1 MGQPWVSSAAT
12 LQPFADHR
20 WWCIQT
26 PSTVD
31 IPEPCLTSL
40 HAGPSVRGRMAVTRV
55 TVTITADAHWKL
67 LSRERTSILRALPL
81 WPVYYLPS
89 RFITEEAEV
98 QTESVSNPESDSKV
112 CAIAA
117 GVTSPHFFW
126 NAFKCH
132 SSARLFLN
140 ILYKKQA
147 PPSSFTPLFCFIFHH
162 LPYNHLF
169 TASLSVCVRTGAKKS
184 AWDMAVL

>member
-1 MGQPWVSSAAT
+1 MPGHSPAQNPLMAPISFKTKSIVPTMAPKALMSEFLASN
-12 LQPFADHR
+12 F
-20 WWCIQT
+20 
-26 PSTVD
+26 
-31 IPEPCLTSL
+31 TS
-40 HAGPSVRGRMAVTRV
+40 
-55 TVTITADAHWKL
+55 
-67 LSRERTSILRALPL
+67 
-81 WPVYYLPS
+81 
-89 RFITEEAEV
+89 
-98 QTESVSNPESDSKV
+98 SDSPLTYSAPIILIFRLLLEHITWFLFGGGAV
-112 CAIAA
+112 LLFSPSGIFSYWIAA